1 MKMLKIEIIDLE
13 TGEKL
18 VEEETDCIIGAYHS
32 MEEQDREKQD
42 EGTSVKSIALTR
54 ARLSTIYNV
63 GKGATNVIEEI
74 IKKSLNDAVE
84 ELFGN
89 E

>member
-32 MEEQDREKQD
+32 MEEQHREEQNG
-42 EGTSVKSIALTR
+42 GTAVNSIALTR
-54 ARLSTIYNV
+54 AKFSTIYNV
-63 GKGATNVIEEI
+63 GKGATSVIEEI